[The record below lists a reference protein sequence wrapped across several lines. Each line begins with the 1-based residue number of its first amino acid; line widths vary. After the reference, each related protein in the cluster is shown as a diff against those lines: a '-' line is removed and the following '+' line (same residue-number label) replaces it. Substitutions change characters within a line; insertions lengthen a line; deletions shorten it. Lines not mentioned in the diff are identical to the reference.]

1 MRTEAQGPA
10 SSPLSPQSSVLSAA
24 GAAPLLEARGVVKH
38 YPARTGLFGRG
49 AGTVQAVDG
58 VSFEVRRG
66 ETLGLVGE
74 SGCGKSTLGR
84 TLVRLLEPTAGE
96 VFFESLPVFRLKG
109 PELRALRRR
118 LQFVFQDPA
127 ASLDPRMT
135 AETIVAEGLV
145 IHRIGTAAERRATVR
160 QLFEQVGLGPAHL
173 RRYPH
178 EFSGGQRQRLGIARA
193 LALRPELIICDE
205 PVSALDVSVQAQVV
219 NLLLDLQGAYGLTY
233 IFIAHDLR
241 LVHHVS
247 DRVAVMYLGRIVE
260 LGDRDAVYRDPLHPY
275 TQALLSA
282 VPRLEPGATRPRL
295 YVEGEPPSPIDP
307 PAGCRFHPR
316 CPKRFDRCTTED
328 PALKPARDGRL
339 VACHLYD

>member
-1 MRTEAQGPA
+1 
-10 SSPLSPQSSVLSAA
+10 
-24 GAAPLLEARGVVKH
+24 VVKH
-38 YPARTGLFGRG
+38 YPAGTGVFGRG
-49 AGTVQAVDG
+49 AGTVHAVDG
-58 VSFEVRRG
+58 VSFAVRRG

-96 VFFESLPVFRLKG
+96 VLFDGLPVFRLTG

-135 AETIVAEGLV
+135 AEAIVAEGLV
-145 IHRIGTAAERRATVR
+145 IHRIGTAAERRTTVR

-219 NLLLDLQGAYGLTY
+219 NLLLDLQRAHGLTY

-241 LVHHVS
+241 LVHHLS
-247 DRVAVMYLGRIVE
+247 DRVAVMYLGQIVE
-260 LGDRDAVYRDPLHPY
+260 LADRDAVYRDPLHPY

-295 YVEGEPPSPIDP
+295 FVEGEPPSPTHP

-316 CPKRFDRCTTED
+316 CPKRFDRCGTQP

-339 VACHLYD
+339 VACHLYDEAATSNEQ

>member
-1 MRTEAQGPA
+1 M
-10 SSPLSPQSSVLSAA
+10 
-24 GAAPLLEARGVVKH
+24 VKH
-38 YPARTGLFGRG
+38 YPARAGFFGRG

-58 VSFEVRRG
+58 VSFTVRRG

-84 TLVRLLEPTAGE
+84 TLLRLLEPTAGE
-96 VFFESLPVFRLKG
+96 VLFDGLPVFQLKG

-118 LQFVFQDPA
+118 MQFVFQDPA
-127 ASLDPRMT
+127 AALDPRMT
-135 AETIVAEGLV
+135 AEAIVAEGLV
-145 IHRIGTAAERRATVR
+145 IHRIGTAPERRAAVR

-193 LALRPELIICDE
+193 LALRPELVICDE

-219 NLLLDLQGAYGLTY
+219 NLLLDLQRVYGLTY
-233 IFIAHDLR
+233 ILIAHDLR

-260 LGDRDAVYRDPLHPY
+260 LADRDAVYREPLHPY
-275 TQALLSA
+275 TQALLAA
-282 VPRLEPGATRPRL
+282 VPRLEPGAPGPRL
-295 YVEGEPPSPIDP
+295 FVEGEPPSPIAP
-307 PAGCRFHPR
+307 PSGCRFHPR
-316 CPKRFDRCTTED
+316 CPKRFDRCSQED
-328 PALKPARDGRL
+328 PALKPAPGGRL
-339 VACHLYD
+339 VACHLYE

>member
-1 MRTEAQGPA
+1 MRTEENYA
-10 SSPLSPQSSVLSAA
+10 SPRSPQSSVLVPEA
-24 GAAPLLEARGVVKH
+24 GGPLLEARGLVKH
-38 YPARTGLFGRG
+38 YPVRGGLLGRG
-49 AGTVQAVDG
+49 GAVDQAVDG
-58 VSFEVRRG
+58 VSFSVARG

-96 VFFESLPVFRLKG
+96 VTFDGQPVLRLQG
-109 PELRALRRR
+109 QALRALRRR
-118 LQFVFQDPA
+118 LQFIFQDPA

-135 AETIVAEGLV
+135 AEAIVAEGLV
-145 IHRIGTAAERRATVR
+145 IHRIGTAAERRAKVR
-160 QLFEQVGLGPAHL
+160 ELLEQVGLAAAHL

-193 LALRPELIICDE
+193 LALGPEFVICDE

-219 NLLLDLQGAYGLTY
+219 NLLLELQRAYGLTY

-247 DRVAVMYLGRIVE
+247 DRVAVMYLGRLVE
-260 LGDRDAVYRDPLHPY
+260 VAERDALYREPLHPY
-275 TQALLSA
+275 TQALLA
-282 VPRLEPGATRPRL
+282 AIPRLEPGGTRLRL
-295 YVEGEPPSPIDP
+295 FVEGEPPSPIAP

-316 CPKRFDRCTTED
+316 CPKRFDRCDRED
-328 PALKPARDGRL
+328 PALKPVGGGRM

>member
-1 MRTEAQGPA
+1 MRTE
-10 SSPLSPQSSVLSAA
+10 SSPLTPHASRLTPAA
-24 GAAPLLEARGVVKH
+24 GAPLLEARELIKH
-38 YPARTGLFGRG
+38 YPLRAGIFAHGG
-49 AGTVQAVDG
+49 AVVQAVDG
-58 VSFEVRRG
+58 VSLAVRRG

-96 VFFESLPVFRLKG
+96 VTFDGQPVFRLKG
-109 PELRALRRR
+109 QALRALRRR
-118 LQFVFQDPA
+118 MQFIFQDPA

-135 AETIVAEGLV
+135 AEAIVAEGLV
-145 IHRIGTAAERRATVR
+145 IHRIGTPAERRAKVR
-160 QLFEQVGLGPAHL
+160 ELLEQVGLAVAHL

-193 LALRPELIICDE
+193 LALGPELVICDE

-219 NLLLDLQGAYGLTY
+219 NLLLDLQRRYGLTY
-233 IFIAHDLR
+233 LFIAHDLR

-260 LGDRDAVYRDPLHPY
+260 LADRDALYRDPLHPY
-275 TQALLSA
+275 TQALLAA
-282 VPRLEPGATRPRL
+282 VPRLERGATRLRL
-295 YVEGEPPSPIDP
+295 VVEGEPPSPIAP
-307 PAGCRFHPR
+307 PSGCRFHPR
-316 CPKRFDRCTTED
+316 CPKRLDRCERED
-328 PALKPARDGRL
+328 PALRPAGGGRM